1 MPVSLSR
8 LVILLSGTGTLARNI
23 LVAARDGR
31 LSAEVVAIGSDREH
45 AVGLGLADEFDIDS
59 FTISPTDYRDRPE
72 WDAALAERICQYS
85 PDWVVSAGFMR
96 ILGAKTLGMFH
107 ERIVNSHPSLLPA
120 FPGARA
126 VSDALSYGVKVT
138 GSTIHLVDE
147 GVDTGPI
154 LSQTAVAVEPDD
166 SVESL
171 HERIKVVERE
181 HLVDVLTKLC
191 QGSFRIDG
199 RKATLL

>member
-1 MPVSLSR
+1 MSRSR
-8 LVILLSGTGTLARNI
+8 LVILLSGAGTLARSVLI
-23 LVAARDGR
+23 AAQEGR
-31 LSAEVVAIGSDREH
+31 LSAEVVAIGSDREQ
-45 AVGLGLADEFDIDS
+45 APGLGLAGEFNTDAFTVSPMDYPQRSDWDS
-59 FTISPTDYRDRPE
+59 
-72 WDAALAERICQYS
+72 ALAQRVAQYS

-96 ILGAKTLGMFH
+96 ILGAETLSRFND
-107 ERIVNSHPSLLPA
+107 RIVNSHPSLLPA
-120 FPGARA
+120 FPGVRA

-154 LSQTAVAVEPDD
+154 LSQTAVTVEPDD

-171 HERIKVVERE
+171 HGRIKVVERE
-181 HLVDVLTKLC
+181 HLVDVLAKLC